1 VVPLFQRN
9 YTWREKDWRTL
20 FDNVLEVYE
29 EGDPEER
36 HFVGSIVTKFMG
48 ATPEGV
54 SPFLVEEDRS
64 PVGPRPSSLTG
75 GLYAVVGSLRFL
87 LPLRAG
93 IALAPRLARVI
104 HRSGP
109 RIKTRGSG
117 VIADG

>member
-1 VVPLFQRN
+1 M
-9 YTWREKDWRTL
+9 
-20 FDNVLEVYE
+20 EVYE

-36 HFVGSIVTKFMG
+36 HFAGSIVTKSMG

-54 SPFLVEEDRS
+54 SPFLVIDGQQRLTTFTLLLAALRDVAKEEDRS

-75 GLYAVVGSLRFL
+75 GLYAVVGSLRFF

-93 IALAPRLARVI
+93 IALALRLARVI